1 MPAKLYIFIVVSLL
15 CCEFSEENSQEASS
29 ENKKQDQEE
38 SSEVENDEFVS
49 SVEDDNEE
57 ATALKLVPAP
67 DLTKEKERK
76 KGTHKYR
83 HNAWQ
88 FFCDLSPYPFY
99 SANDFALFL
108 FYFFKLS

>member
-1 MPAKLYIFIVVSLL
+1 MKLKMPAKLYVLIVVSLL
-15 CCEFSEENSQEASS
+15 CCEFSEELQEPSS

-67 DLTKEKERK
+67 DLSKEKDRRK
-76 KGTHKYR
+76 GNQT
-83 HNAWQ
+83 
-88 FFCDLSPYPFY
+88 
-99 SANDFALFL
+99 FA
-108 FYFFKLS
+108 SVV